1 MNGFRLS
8 DADVAER
15 EDVARL
21 VGITSGGKVVL
32 VEDTF
37 FPLVQTGNVKL
48 TPSAANAADSA
59 DVTFPTE
66 FPGVPNVV
74 LTPWATNLSYCVI
87 GGITSTGFKINFKRS
102 SAAQFSVYWIAA
114 CNL

>member
-8 DADVAER
+8 NADVAER
-15 EDVARL
+15 EDIAKL

-32 VEDTF
+32 VENTF

-59 DVTFPTE
+59 DVTFPAE
-66 FPGVPNVV
+66 FPGIPNVV
-74 LTPWATNLSYCVI
+74 LTPYATNLEYCSI
-87 GGITSTGFKINFKRS
+87 GGITSTGFKINFKRAS
-102 SAAQFSVYWIAA
+102 TTVFSVFWMAA
-114 CNL
+114 YNV

>member
-15 EDVARL
+15 EDVAKL

-32 VEDTF
+32 AENTF

-59 DVTFPTE
+59 DVTFPAE

-74 LTPWATNLSYCVI
+74 LTPYATNIEYCAI

-102 SAAQFSVYWIAA
+102 STTAFSVFWMAA
-114 CNL
+114 CNV